1 MMTEHTLKFF
11 EEELTHLKADV
22 VRMGGLTEAQVVE
35 AVRAVASRD
44 VGLAESVVVMDEQLD
59 ALQHEIER
67 CAIRL
72 IALRQPVAQDLRRA
86 VGALKLSL
94 ILERAGDYAKNIAK
108 RALVIA
114 HATPEV
120 PLTRSVQRMGELV
133 AARLKEALD
142 AYTAGDV
149 EAAKSVWN
157 RDEDIDEHYNSLFR
171 ELLTDMMGDPHIIGT
186 CAHLLFVA
194 KNLERI
200 GDYATG
206 IAEIVQYEVAG
217 EDFPEPRPK
226 WSGVEPEPPVSE
238 TAPHET

>member
-11 EEELTHLKADV
+11 EEELTQLKADV
-22 VRMGGLTEAQVVE
+22 VRMGGLAEAQVVQ

-44 VGLAESVVVMDEQLD
+44 VGLAKSVVITDEQLD
-59 ALQHEIER
+59 ALQHDIER
-67 CAIRL
+67 NAIRL

-114 HATPEV
+114 HAKPEI
-120 PLTRSVQRMGELV
+120 PLTRSVQRMGELA

-142 AYTAGDV
+142 AYSAGDV

-171 ELLTDMMGDPHIIGT
+171 ELLTYMMGDPHIIGT

-217 EDFPEPRPK
+217 EDFTDPRPK
-226 WSGVEPEPPVSE
+226 WSGVEPAPPVSE
-238 TAPHET
+238 AEP

>member
-11 EEELTHLKADV
+11 EEELTQLKTDV
-22 VRMGGLTEAQVVE
+22 VRLGGLAESQVAD
-35 AVRAVASRD
+35 AVRAVAERD
-44 VGLAESVVVMDEQLD
+44 VGLAESVVITDEQLD
-59 ALQHEIER
+59 ALQHEIEQ

-86 VGALKLSL
+86 LGALKLSL
-94 ILERAGDYAKNIAK
+94 VLERAGDYAKNIAK

-114 HATPEV
+114 QSDPEI

-133 AARLKEALD
+133 AGRLKEALD
-142 AYTAGDV
+142 AYSAGDI
-149 EAAKSVWN
+149 EAAKSVWG

-171 ELLTDMMGDPHIIGT
+171 ELLTYMMADPHMIGA

-217 EDFPEPRPK
+217 EEFTEPRPK
-226 WSGVEPEPPVSE
+226 WSSVEPPPAEPGP
-238 TAPHET
+238 